1 MEKVPTKE
9 IERKKLVEEKSLRL
23 TKETLKSL
31 RTVCL
36 SVVGI
41 EALVADVVVVTVV
54 DWSSREIG
62 SRKS

>member
-1 MEKVPTKE
+1 MPTKE

-62 SRKS
+62 SRKC